1 MESVCHGAGGRT
13 AMIAHGPVG
22 AATVIL
28 ERLRREG
35 VASIRKR
42 FMAHALG
49 RPRSTGHHGCP
60 KPVAH

>member
-1 MESVCHGAGGRT
+1 
-13 AMIAHGPVG
+13 MIAHGPVG